1 MIRFGPAAAPIGRRG
16 AHRGRPSLLEDER
29 GAIMVLGLFVAA
41 LLIGFL
47 YYVLG
52 VGQTLY
58 HTEKLQDAADSGA
71 YAIAV
76 MHARAMNLLA
86 LINMV
91 ELSVVALVS
100 ALIAVIAAAVAT
112 IAWICSSR
120 WRLILYGWTIPFLV
134 IVIVDAADA
143 YDSASDSVD
152 AIHDASERA
161 QRVLIEDL
169 PEIASIRANQF
180 VTEHYGP
187 LAKGAG
193 GFPLRDLPVED
204 GSVFD
209 MCLRAYP
216 YAFGSAYLAFDDV
229 PLSTIRNRARGYAAA
244 FIPAACLL
252 QGIEPK
258 RVPDDAKLGE
268 EPFQTRA
275 FAVGAP
281 LPTLGESGVKTAT
294 WRYDEGGGY
303 IGHLRDVLSR
313 GKLAQAEFYFDGP
326 EGHSE
331 MLWHMGWRAR
341 MRRLRSPSDY
351 GEFAVECSISS
362 LDPAVC
368 AELAVY
374 FELMGDAFV
383 H

>member
-1 MIRFGPAAAPIGRRG
+1 M
-16 AHRGRPSLLEDER
+16 
-29 GAIMVLGLFVAA
+29 
-41 LLIGFL
+41 
-47 YYVLG
+47 
-52 VGQTLY
+52 
-58 HTEKLQDAADSGA
+58 QDGADSGA
-71 YAIAV
+71 YAVAV

-100 ALIAVIAAAVAT
+100 ALMAVIAAALAT
-112 IAWICSSR
+112 IAWICSSK

-143 YDSASDSVD
+143 YDSASSSID

-169 PEIASIRANQF
+169 PEIASVRANQI
-180 VTEHYGP
+180 VTEHFGP
-187 LAKGAG
+187 PVEGAF

-209 MCLRAYP
+209 LCLRAYP

-229 PLSTIRNRARGYAAA
+229 PLSSIRNRARGYAAA

-258 RVPDDAKLGE
+258 RVPDDDKLGSE
-268 EPFQTRA
+268 NFQTRV
-275 FAVGAP
+275 FAVGEP

-294 WRYDEGGGY
+294 WRYDEGGGH

-313 GKLAQAEFYFDGP
+313 AKLAQAEFYFDGH
-326 EGHSE
+326 EGHAS

-341 MRRLRSPSDY
+341 MRRFHPPSHF
-351 GEFAVECSISS
+351 GEFAAECSI
-362 LDPAVC
+362 LATDPAMC

-374 FELMGDAFV
+374 FELMGDAFA